1 MDFLPF
7 LTVCIEPLLI
17 SDAIDRIC
25 PILVCQDS
33 RIAVVLFGLDVF
45 ASLILPLSEDFRPR
59 FKSIKSI

>member
-17 SDAIDRIC
+17 QMLLTC